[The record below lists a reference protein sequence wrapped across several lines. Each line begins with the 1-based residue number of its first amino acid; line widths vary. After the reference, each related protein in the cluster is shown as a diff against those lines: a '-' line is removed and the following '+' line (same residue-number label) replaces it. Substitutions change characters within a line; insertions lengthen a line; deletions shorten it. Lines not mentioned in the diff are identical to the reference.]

1 MIETLK
7 LLWFDIK
14 GYFIVRIILR
24 KQKKTVDFN
33 KFGLRV
39 DWINRA
45 YTVINP
51 SEEDKGDSPDVLR
64 IKAQN
69 KMLPIHR
76 YMDKVGLS
84 EFVSVSVEPIPDEE
98 DPNRVTD
105 SYLLVYYPI
114 FRVITTWR
122 LILTAIIFIAGAWAV
137 IKFV

>member
-14 GYFIVRIILR
+14 GYFIVRSILR

-98 DPNRVTD
+98 DPSRVTD

-122 LILTAIIFIAGAWAV
+122 LIFTAIIFIAGAWAV